1 MVSADFEL
9 VWTDFYLVST
19 DFELVSTDFERGA
32 GIFAER
38 LHTILNRN
46 ANHSH
51 LDSERNANHSHSRLN
66 SYHSHSLTI
75 AHAPCL
81 FRTLERTS
89 AAFVNRLFKI
99 LP

>member
-1 MVSADFEL
+1 M
-9 VWTDFYLVST
+9 
-19 DFELVSTDFERGA
+19 

-38 LHTILNRN
+38 LHTVLNRN

-51 LDSERNANHSHSRLN
+51 LDSERNANHSHLDSERNTNHSHSRLN

-81 FRTLERTS
+81 SRTLERTN
-89 AAFVNRLFKI
+89 AAFVDRLFKI
-99 LP
+99 SP